1 MLVCDCND
9 VMYDV
14 IKEAV
19 KKHGNNQEA
28 IMEETEAGTVCECC
42 LEVECDKV
50 DLPLPLAIEKAL
62 EELAKT

>member
-9 VMYDV
+9 VHFDA

-19 KKHGNNQEA
+19 KKHGDNMEA

-42 LEVECDKV
+42 LEEDCDKV
-50 DLPLPLAIEKAL
+50 DLPLPLAIKKAL
-62 EELAKT
+62 EEM